1 MDSQPTLSLGTNHG
15 RRVLVAGA
23 TWFLVSRAS
32 RFALQGLHLVAPWA
46 WVAALAHL
54 FAFFWFVAVVERAL
68 KSADELQRLI
78 QLEAL
83 AMAFSTTMVLLMT
96 LGLMEIFHGG
106 RLDFPVRDLWA
117 MLPAIYAICFAVA
130 YHRDRLPA
138 QRLEGAPGPTRTA

>member
-15 RRVLVAGA
+15 RRVLIAGA
-23 TWFLVSRAS
+23 TWFLVYAAS
-32 RFALQGLHLVAPWA
+32 RFALQEFHLVAPWA

-83 AMAFSTTMVLLMT
+83 ALAFSTTMVLLMT

-106 RLDFPVRDLWA
+106 RLQFPLLDIWA
-117 MLPAIYAICFAVA
+117 MLPVTYAICFTVA
-130 YHRDRLPA
+130 Y
-138 QRLEGAPGPTRTA
+138 QRYR

>member
-1 MDSQPTLSLGTNHG
+1 MNPEPTIPLTTNPS

-23 TWFLVSRAS
+23 TWFLVYLAS
-32 RFALQGLHLVAPWA
+32 RFALQEMRLVAPWA
-46 WVAALAHL
+46 WAAAFAHL
-54 FAFFWFVAVVERAL
+54 FAFFWFVSVVERAL

-106 RLDFPVRDLWA
+106 RLQFPLRDLWA

-130 YHRDRLPA
+130 Y
-138 QRLEGAPGPTRTA
+138 QRYR